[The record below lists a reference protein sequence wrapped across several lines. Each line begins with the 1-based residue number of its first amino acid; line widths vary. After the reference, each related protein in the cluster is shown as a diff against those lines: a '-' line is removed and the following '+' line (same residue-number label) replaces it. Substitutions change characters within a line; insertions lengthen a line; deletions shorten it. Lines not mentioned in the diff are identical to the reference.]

1 MAKSVYS
8 LVLMDEVIAAIDEMA
23 YRQNTSRSNLINQI
37 LAEHVS
43 LSTPEKRMR
52 DIFSS
57 LEQFMDE
64 TFQIQTQP
72 SDAMLSIRSPLR
84 YKYKPTIRYQ
94 VELYRNPGAAIGKL
108 KVSFRTQNAA
118 LIHAIDEFFRFWI
131 FLETRNLSR
140 WYPEGIHY
148 ECEPGRFTRELQLPP
163 DIGQITSEDLGNR
176 IASYVRFLDY
186 MIKLYFA
193 EMDSVP
199 DMVHFLEKQYMIHQQ
214 QTPIIL

>member
-1 MAKSVYS
+1 MNKSVYS
-8 LVLMDEVIAAIDEMA
+8 LVLMDDVVAAIDQMA

-94 VELYRNPGAAIGKL
+94 VELYRNPGPALGKV

-118 LIHAIDEFFRFWI
+118 LIRAIDDFFRFWI
-131 FLETRNLSR
+131 ILEQHYLKDI
-140 WYPEGIHY
+140 YPDGIRY
-148 ECEPGRFTRELQLPP
+148 ELEPGRFTRELQMPP
-163 DIGQITSEDLGNR
+163 DVMQMTSEDLGNR
-176 IASYVRFLDY
+176 IAAYVQMLDDL
-186 MIKLYFA
+186 IKIYFA
-193 EMDSVP
+193 ALDHSS
-199 DMVHFLEKQYMIHQQ
+199 DTAALLEAKYRSYQKKS
-214 QTPIIL
+214 PVIL